1 MMMFA
6 IPLVGFGL
14 LINVADT
21 VPRYDVTPTCRAAIN
36 MVATGSEGRTVESC
50 VAGEERARK
59 DLEKEWSKTP
69 GPERSQCI
77 ATMAKGGAPSYVEL
91 AVSLEMMRDS
101 RTHREEEERAK
112 RSQKSTGKR

>member
-1 MMMFA
+1 MMTFA
-6 IPLVGFGL
+6 IPLAGLGL
-14 LINVADT
+14 LVNVADT

-59 DLEKEWSKTP
+59 DLEQEWSKTP
-69 GPERSQCI
+69 SVERSQCI

-91 AVSLEMMRDS
+91 AWR
-101 RTHREEEERAK
+101 
-112 RSQKSTGKR
+112 

>member
-6 IPLVGFGL
+6 IPLAGLGL

-36 MVATGSEGRTVESC
+36 MVAAGSEGRTVESC

-59 DLEKEWSKTP
+59 DLEKRVVEDS
-69 GPERSQCI
+69 ERGTQ
-77 ATMAKGGAPSYVEL
+77 PVH
-91 AVSLEMMRDS
+91 RD
-101 RTHREEEERAK
+101 H
-112 RSQKSTGKR
+112 GKRRCSKLC